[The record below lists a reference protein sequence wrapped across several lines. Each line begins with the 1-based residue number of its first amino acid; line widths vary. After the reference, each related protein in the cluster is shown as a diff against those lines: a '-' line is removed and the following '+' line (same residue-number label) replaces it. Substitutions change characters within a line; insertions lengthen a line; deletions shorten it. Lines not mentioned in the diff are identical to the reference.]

1 MNKARV
7 TRWATAALF
16 SALLAGPTW
25 AQYSKLVVF
34 SDSMSDNH
42 RYGAYSKA
50 VTGSVHPSAPFAEGR
65 FCNGLVAV
73 EQLANRMGLPIL
85 DYAFAGATSG
95 YTSLILLPVGVL
107 TQVNEYLNN
116 SNLVPTITTIP
127 IVSPVLSIA
136 LGPGAADP
144 KALHL
149 IWAGPDDYYNGG
161 MNTLTAYS
169 ATANIQ
175 QAITS
180 LYNAGARYFFVPTM
194 PDLSITPSARI
205 HEQQQKGYMANAARY
220 SAQFSVV
227 LGKGLDNMR
236 AKYPDARIMSFD
248 TLTFMKAGIDKA
260 RAEGKNVTDACF
272 PIDVLNPSKVPGVAC
287 AEPDNYLFWDNNHP
301 TAEANRILAAEWLK
315 AIIVQP

>member
-1 MNKARV
+1 MKTPRLIK
-7 TRWATAALF
+7 WAAGAAL
-16 SALLAGPTW
+16 ALASVAPAW
-25 AQYSKLVVF
+25 AQYSRLVVF

-50 VTGSVHPSAPFAEGR
+50 ATGAVHPAAPFDNGR

-73 EQLANRMGLPIL
+73 EDLANGLGIPIE
-85 DYAFAGATSG
+85 DYAFAGATSSYG
-95 YTSLILLPVGVL
+95 SLIVVPEGVL

-116 SNLVPTITTIP
+116 NNLIPTITTVP

-136 LGPGAADP
+136 LGSGQADP

-149 IWAGPDDYYNGG
+149 IWAGPDDYYSGG
-161 MNTLTAYS
+161 MNALTAYS

-180 LYNAGARYFFVPTM
+180 LYNGGARYFFVPTM

-205 HEQQQKGYMANAARY
+205 HEQQQKGYIASAAKY

-227 LGKGLDNMR
+227 LTKGLDSLR
-236 AKYPDARIMSFD
+236 AKYPDAHIMSFD
-248 TLTFMKAGIDKA
+248 TLAYIRVAIEQA
-260 RAEGKNVTDACF
+260 RASGKNVTDACF

-287 AEPDNYLFWDNNHP
+287 SQPDNYLFWDNNHP